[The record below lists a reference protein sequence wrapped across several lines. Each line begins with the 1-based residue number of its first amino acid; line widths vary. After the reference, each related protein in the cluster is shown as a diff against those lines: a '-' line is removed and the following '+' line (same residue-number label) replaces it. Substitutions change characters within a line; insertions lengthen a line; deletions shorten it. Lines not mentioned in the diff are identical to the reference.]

1 MSNLLFFS
9 CLSALLYRL
18 GGWGHGF
25 NTKVRDLGTPFCMI
39 GYMILSGCWNGW
51 LILCFLLMFG
61 AQTTY
66 WKKKGSDAKWFNWLF
81 TGLAYSLAMLPYSL
95 ATGNISG
102 FLIRGVVVT
111 LFTVVW
117 SEVIGKAWIE
127 ESGRGGVQILTLP
140 FL

>member
-102 FLIRGVVVT
+102 FLIRGWLLLCLLSYGARLSVR
-111 LFTVVW
+111 LGLR
-117 SEVIGKAWIE
+117 SPDGEASKY
-127 ESGRGGVQILTLP
+127 
-140 FL
+140 